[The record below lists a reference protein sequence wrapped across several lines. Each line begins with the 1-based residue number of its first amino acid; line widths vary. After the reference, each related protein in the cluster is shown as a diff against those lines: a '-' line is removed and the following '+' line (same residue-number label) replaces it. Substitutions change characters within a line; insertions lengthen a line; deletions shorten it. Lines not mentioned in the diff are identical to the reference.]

1 MTYEQTLQFLYQRL
15 PMFTRLGKAA
25 YKADLGN
32 TLALCEAI
40 NNPHHHFNSV
50 HIAGTN
56 GKGSVSHS
64 IAAVLQQAGYRTG
77 LYTSPHLRD
86 FRERIRINGEM
97 IPKENVVAFTT
108 RITDAIEKINPSFFE
123 VTVAMAF
130 DWFSQQ
136 QVDIA
141 IIETGLGG
149 RLDSTNVIRPL
160 LSIITN
166 IGYDHMDILGNT
178 LDRIAGEK
186 AGIIKK
192 NTPVIIGESLPE
204 TRPVFEAKALLEEA
218 PISYASEKR
227 TVVAYQYDVSAIEI
241 QVIEEDSKGISHY
254 QLDLPGIYQTKNIL
268 SVLEALAQLRQMG
281 FTIPETAVQQ
291 GLRQVKKLTGLGG
304 RWEVLRRDPLL
315 ILDVAHNED
324 GIRQLLQQVSITPH
338 RHLHIVIGMVKDKA
352 IDNILSLLPNTAT
365 YYFTQASLP
374 RALDARLLHEQ
385 AVAKGLHGSNWPSVN
400 DAIRQALANVGNEDL
415 ILVCGSI
422 FVVGEV
428 PVDIAKA

>member
-241 QVIEEDSKGISHY
+241 QVSEEDSKAISHY

-268 SVLEALAQLRQMG
+268 SVLEAIAQLRQMG